1 MKPICQL
8 IGKNGNV
15 FNLIGLVR
23 KTLKE
28 EKLDAE
34 LKLFDTELEI
44 LQQNGGTY
52 DDVLNLFLKYVEII

>member
-1 MKPICQL
+1 VKPICQL